1 MNLIEFAM
9 KFGKKISG
17 SNLQKLGN
25 TSFVNKYIENIR
37 KKGFDNWRVLDH
49 DIKMYVDPTDPH
61 LLHMIDGK
69 DPEQEVK
76 EIFLEN
82 ISPGGVV
89 IDIGSNIGDYTLLAC
104 KKVGTS
110 GKVLSFE
117 PLSETFLT
125 LNRNLQLNEI
135 TNCMYFQKAV
145 GKKPGLANLYKNN
158 LSGTMGHLD
167 SSLNGEDLIKR
178 DEIEVLTIDDVLI
191 SEHIDTVNM
200 IKIDVEGF
208 EHEVL
213 LGCLQSFKENKIKK
227 ILCEVHFKYLESK
240 GKSEETIYDLLH
252 EYNFTI
258 TQISKRTP
266 NRIHI
271 LATS

>member
-1 MNLIEFAM
+1 M
-9 KFGKKISG
+9 KYGKKISG

-37 KKGFDNWRVLDH
+37 KKGFDNWCVLDH

-61 LLHMIDGK
+61 LLSMIGGK

-82 ISPGGVV
+82 ISPGDVV
-89 IDIGSNIGDYTLLAC
+89 IDVGSNIGDNTLLAC

-125 LNRNLQLNEI
+125 LTRNLQLNEI
-135 TNCMYFQKAV
+135 TNCVYFQKAV
-145 GKKPGLANLYKNN
+145 GKNPGLANLYKTN

-167 SSLNGEDLIKR
+167 PSLNGKNLIKR
-178 DEIEVLTIDDVLI
+178 DEIEVVTIDDVLT

-252 EYNFTI
+252 EHNFTI
-258 TQISKRTP
+258 TQISKRTAG
-266 NRIHI
+266 RIHI

>member
-1 MNLIEFAM
+1 M

-61 LLHMIDGK
+61 LLSMIDGK
-69 DPEQEVK
+69 DPEREVK

-82 ISPGGVV
+82 ISPGDFV
-89 IDIGSNIGDYTLLAC
+89 IDVGSNIGDYTLLAC

-125 LNRNLQLNEI
+125 LNRNLQLNKI
-135 TNCMYFQKAV
+135 TNCISFQKAV
-145 GKKPGLANLYKNN
+145 GEKSGLANLYKNN

-178 DEIEVLTIDDVLI
+178 DEIEVLTIDDVLT

-213 LGCLQSFKENKIKK
+213 LGCLQSFKEKKIKK
-227 ILCEVHFKYLESK
+227 IMCEVHHSYLESK
-240 GKSEETIYDLLH
+240 GKSEELIYDLLR

-258 TQISKRTP
+258 TPISKRTP
-266 NRIHI
+266 NIIHI